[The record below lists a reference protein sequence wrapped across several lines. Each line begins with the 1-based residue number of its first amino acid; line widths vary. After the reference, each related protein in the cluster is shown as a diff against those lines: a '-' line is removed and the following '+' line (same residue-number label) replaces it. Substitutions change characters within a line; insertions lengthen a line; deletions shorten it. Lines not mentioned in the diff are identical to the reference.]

1 MPIAG
6 FLVAALTF
14 HAAAAGGSIK
24 DLDKKNGFRDVALTQ
39 PCDEIEGLKGNTVAV
54 KKAIKQGLGAD
65 NKDKPYLGMLYY
77 FRPSDSL
84 IIGSAHLLTVGYTCY
99 AEHLISVNLI
109 AHGSANAD
117 PLRAALEE
125 DAGDAGDVTT
135 LATIPMQAKA
145 NATMIAKS
153 NGTVAGVQVAQWVF
167 DEVDDQLDVK
177 WNVND
182 GDQVE
187 TGKII
192 ASISGSARAILVAE
206 RVVLNYMQRMSG
218 IATAARAMANAAKPA
233 RVLETRKTVPGLRVF
248 DKWAVLLGGAEN
260 HRMGLYDMVLIKDN
274 HIAAAGGI
282 RQALDNTEVYL
293 ANQSLDIPVELE
305 TRTLEEVREV
315 VNLWGQHKHLK
326 RIMLDNMVKRVD
338 GGGVDTTMLEEA
350 LAILKPL
357 MDDGLETEASGNVDL
372 DTAPAIGATGVTFV
386 SVGALTHSVRALDIS
401 LNIEN
406 V

>member
-1 MPIAG
+1 
-6 FLVAALTF
+6 
-14 HAAAAGGSIK
+14 
-24 DLDKKNGFRDVALTQ
+24 
-39 PCDEIEGLKGNTVAV
+39 
-54 KKAIKQGLGAD
+54 
-65 NKDKPYLGMLYY
+65 
-77 FRPSDSL
+77 
-84 IIGSAHLLTVGYTCY
+84 
-99 AEHLISVNLI
+99 
-109 AHGSANAD
+109 
-117 PLRAALEE
+117 
-125 DAGDAGDVTT
+125 
-135 LATIPMQAKA
+135 
-145 NATMIAKS
+145 
-153 NGTVAGVQVAQWVF
+153 
-167 DEVDDQLDVK
+167 
-177 WNVND
+177 
-182 GDQVE
+182 
-187 TGKII
+187 
-192 ASISGSARAILVAE
+192 
-206 RVVLNYMQRMSG
+206 
-218 IATAARAMANAAKPA
+218 
-233 RVLETRKTVPGLRVF
+233 
-248 DKWAVLLGGAEN
+248 
-260 HRMGLYDMVLIKDN
+260 MGLYDMVLIKDN

>member
-1 MPIAG
+1 MPYHP
-6 FLVAALTF
+6 T
-14 HAAAAGGSIK
+14 S
-24 DLDKKNGFRDVALTQ
+24 D
-39 PCDEIEGLKGNTVAV
+39 
-54 KKAIKQGLGAD
+54 AITT
-65 NKDKPYLGMLYY
+65 
-77 FRPSDSL
+77 
-84 IIGSAHLLTVGYTCY
+84 I
-99 AEHLISVNLI
+99 
-109 AHGSANAD
+109 
-117 PLRAALEE
+117 RAALEE